1 MEGAMPKANL
11 WSKSVPADRAR
22 PAARV
27 AQFRL
32 ERIERLLMPRAAMTF
47 VFLASAHTAKLG
59 KVIEAEGR

>member
-1 MEGAMPKANL
+1 
-11 WSKSVPADRAR
+11 VPRVELDRRAR
-22 PAARV
+22 EARL
-27 AQFRL
+27 RL

>member
-11 WSKSVPADRAR
+11 WSKSVPRVELDRR
-22 PAARV
+22 ARV

-47 VFLASAHTAKLG
+47 VFLASAHTAKFG